1 LEKFIGAAVTI
12 LVMCIFLYVTDRT
25 FRRLL
30 LAKSGL
36 HLRFL
41 GSLVKAMIIII
52 GVYTALSQF
61 EVAREISRTLL
72 QSGTLI
78 IAVATFAAQQALSNI
93 ISGFSISATKPCDI
107 GQKIKVQSGG
117 SVIAEGLVRD
127 MTLRHV
133 VIEQYDGNTCIVP
146 NSVIDG
152 AVIINTNYLAHVG
165 NFMEF
170 EIAYDS
176 DIDKAKAII
185 ARICQSEPLLLDTD
199 RTSIYVS
206 RLTAN
211 GIVLKFTAW
220 TKDLN
225 ESFQACSNVR
235 QRVVEEFAKEGIVIP
250 YQTVTV
256 QNAAASEGGK
266 NE

>member
-1 LEKFIGAAVTI
+1 MQKYIASGVTLLI
-12 LVMCIFLYVTDRT
+12 MCILIYLTDRV

-30 LAKSGL
+30 IKNSRL
-36 HLRFL
+36 HLRFI
-41 GSLVKAMIIII
+41 GSLVKAVIIICCI
-52 GVYTALSQF
+52 YAALSQF
-61 EVAREISRTLL
+61 EIARDISKTLL
-72 QSGTLI
+72 QSGTLLV
-78 IAVATFAAQQALSNI
+78 AVATFAAQQTLGNV
-93 ISGFSISATKPCDI
+93 ISGFAISASKPCDV
-107 GQKIKVQSGG
+107 GQKIKVESGG
-117 SVIAEGLVRD
+117 SVIAEGIVKD

-146 NSVIDG
+146 NSVIDSS
-152 AVIINTNYLAHVG
+152 VIINTNYLEHVG

-176 DIDKAKAII
+176 DIEKAKHII
-185 ARICQSEPLLLDTD
+185 EKVCREEPLLLDTD

-225 ESFQACSNVR
+225 ESFTACSHIR
-235 QRVVEEFAKEGIVIP
+235 QRVVEEFRKEGIEIP

-256 QNAAASEGGK
+256 QMDGEG
-266 NE
+266 EQS